1 MKDVSANFFDD
12 FYLQVCTACE
22 DKLLELEW
30 KLEVE
35 KKESNQDVLRTYR
48 QRAYDK
54 IEEFK
59 IIEYSKIQCQYF
71 VDMTNSDNIRYSQ
84 EFINVDGIMVEK
96 PFIYKETYAE
106 YRIEIRGKMDGYK
119 LTGLARLYDAHYE
132 YIYLSMALEDFYWA
146 QFQYSLGNKKES
158 CKFLLDAYSYMNVC
172 ISRDDNRDLPSF
184 YRLRSG
190 FDKVCRRARSSAG
203 GKNKLAE
210 LEYIKDT
217 VVILLEDIP
226 LHSDWKN
233 KRQLLEYLMPY
244 ICNND
249 KKVNPDK
256 WINDTGDREETIR
269 RRLNKWSTGDLKVEI
284 DKVLK
289 NNTNN

>member
-1 MKDVSANFFDD
+1 MKDVDANFFDD
-12 FYLQVCTACE
+12 FYLQVCTVCE

-132 YIYLSMALEDFYWA
+132 YIYISIYGFRR
-146 QFQYSLGNKKES
+146 
-158 CKFLLDAYSYMNVC
+158 FLLGAVP
-172 ISRDDNRDLPSF
+172 IF
-184 YRLRSG
+184 IG
-190 FDKVCRRARSSAG
+190 
-203 GKNKLAE
+203 
-210 LEYIKDT
+210 
-217 VVILLEDIP
+217 
-226 LHSDWKN
+226 
-233 KRQLLEYLMPY
+233 Q
-244 ICNND
+244 
-249 KKVNPDK
+249 
-256 WINDTGDREETIR
+256 
-269 RRLNKWSTGDLKVEI
+269 
-284 DKVLK
+284 
-289 NNTNN
+289 

>member
-1 MKDVSANFFDD
+1 MKDLSVPFFDD
-12 FYLQVCTACE
+12 FYLQLCAACE
-22 DKLLELEW
+22 EKLLEQEW
-30 KLEVE
+30 KLEGE
-35 KKESNQDVLRTYR
+35 KKDSYKEVLRTYR

-59 IIEYSKIQCQYF
+59 IIEFSKIQSQYF

-96 PFIYKETYAE
+96 PFIYKKTYAE
-106 YRIEIRGKMDGYK
+106 SRVEIRGKMDGHK
-119 LTGLARLYDAHYE
+119 LTGLARLYDTHYE
-132 YIYLSMALEDFYWA
+132 YICLSMALEDFYWA

-158 CKFLLDAYSYMNVC
+158 CKFLLDAYSYMNIYV
-172 ISRDDNRDLPSF
+172 SRDDSRESPDF
-184 YRLRSG
+184 HRLRSD
-190 FDKVCRRARSSAG
+190 FDKVCRRANSSAG

-217 VVILLEDIP
+217 VVTLLGSTP
-226 LHSDWKN
+226 SHNGWKN

-256 WINDTGDREETIR
+256 WLNDTGDREETIR
-269 RRLNKWSTGDLKVEI
+269 RRLNKWSTSDLKVEF
-284 DKVLK
+284 DKVIK
-289 NNTNN
+289 NNTNY

>member
-1 MKDVSANFFDD
+1 MKDLSVPFFDD
-12 FYLQVCTACE
+12 FYLQLCAACE
-22 DKLLELEW
+22 EKLLEQEW
-30 KLEVE
+30 KLEGE
-35 KKESNQDVLRTYR
+35 KKDSYQEVLRTYR

-59 IIEYSKIQCQYF
+59 IIEFSKIQSQYF

-96 PFIYKETYAE
+96 PFIYKKTYAE
-106 YRIEIRGKMDGYK
+106 SRVEILGKMDGHK
-119 LTGLARLYDAHYE
+119 LTGLARLYDTHYE

-158 CKFLLDAYSYMNVC
+158 CKFLLDAYSYMNIYV
-172 ISRDDNRDLPSF
+172 SRDDSRESPDF
-184 YRLRSG
+184 HRLRSD
-190 FDKVCRRARSSAG
+190 FDKVCRRANSSAG

-217 VVILLEDIP
+217 VVTLLGSTP
-226 LHSDWKN
+226 SHNGWKN
-233 KRQLLEYLMPY
+233 KRQLLEYLIPY

-249 KKVNPDK
+249 KKFNPDK

-269 RRLNKWSTGDLKVEI
+269 RRLNKWSTGDLKVEF

-289 NNTNN
+289 NNTNY

>member
-1 MKDVSANFFDD
+1 MPFFDD
-12 FYLQVCTACE
+12 FYLQLCAACE
-22 DKLLELEW
+22 EKLLEQEW
-30 KLEVE
+30 KLEGE
-35 KKESNQDVLRTYR
+35 KKDSYKEVLRTYR

-59 IIEYSKIQCQYF
+59 IIEFSKIQSQYF

-96 PFIYKETYAE
+96 PFIYKKTYAE
-106 YRIEIRGKMDGYK
+106 SRVEIRGKMDGHK
-119 LTGLARLYDAHYE
+119 LTGLARLYDTHYE
-132 YIYLSMALEDFYWA
+132 YICLSMALEDFYWA

-158 CKFLLDAYSYMNVC
+158 CKFLLDAYSYMNIYV
-172 ISRDDNRDLPSF
+172 SRDDSRESPDF
-184 YRLRSG
+184 HRLRSD
-190 FDKVCRRARSSAG
+190 FDKVCRRANSSAG

-217 VVILLEDIP
+217 VVTLLGSTP
-226 LHSDWKN
+226 SHNGWKN

-256 WINDTGDREETIR
+256 WLNDTGDREETIR
-269 RRLNKWSTGDLKVEI
+269 CRLNKWSTSDLKVEF
-284 DKVLK
+284 DKVIK
-289 NNTNN
+289 NNTNY

>member
-1 MKDVSANFFDD
+1 MPFFDD
-12 FYLQVCTACE
+12 FYLQLCAACE
-22 DKLLELEW
+22 EKLLEQEW
-30 KLEVE
+30 KLEGE
-35 KKESNQDVLRTYR
+35 KKDSYKEVLRTYR

-59 IIEYSKIQCQYF
+59 IIEFSKIQSQYF

-96 PFIYKETYAE
+96 PFIYKKTYAE
-106 YRIEIRGKMDGYK
+106 SRVEIRGKMDGHK
-119 LTGLARLYDAHYE
+119 LTGLARLYDTHYE
-132 YIYLSMALEDFYWA
+132 YICLSMALEDFYWA

-158 CKFLLDAYSYMNVC
+158 CKFLLDAYSYMNIYV
-172 ISRDDNRDLPSF
+172 SRDDSRESPDF
-184 YRLRSG
+184 HRLRSD
-190 FDKVCRRARSSAG
+190 FDKVCRRANSSAG

-217 VVILLEDIP
+217 VVTLLGSTP
-226 LHSDWKN
+226 SHNGWKN

-256 WINDTGDREETIR
+256 WLNDTGDREETIR
-269 RRLNKWSTGDLKVEI
+269 RRLNKWSTSDLKVEF
-284 DKVLK
+284 DKVIK
-289 NNTNN
+289 NNTNY

>member
-226 LHSDWKN
+226 SHSDWKN
-233 KRQLLEYLMPY
+233 KRQLLEYLM
-244 ICNND
+244 
-249 KKVNPDK
+249 
-256 WINDTGDREETIR
+256 R
-269 RRLNKWSTGDLKVEI
+269 
-284 DKVLK
+284 
-289 NNTNN
+289 

>member
-1 MKDVSANFFDD
+1 
-12 FYLQVCTACE
+12 
-22 DKLLELEW
+22 
-30 KLEVE
+30 
-35 KKESNQDVLRTYR
+35 
-48 QRAYDK
+48 
-54 IEEFK
+54 
-59 IIEYSKIQCQYF
+59 
-71 VDMTNSDNIRYSQ
+71 
-84 EFINVDGIMVEK
+84 
-96 PFIYKETYAE
+96 
-106 YRIEIRGKMDGYK
+106 MDGHK
-119 LTGLARLYDAHYE
+119 MTGLARLYDTHYE

-158 CKFLLDAYSYMNVC
+158 CKFLLDAYSYMNIYV
-172 ISRDDNRDLPSF
+172 SRDDNRESPDF
-184 YRLRSG
+184 HRLRSD
-190 FDKVCRRARSSAG
+190 FDKVCRRANSSAG

-217 VVILLEDIP
+217 VVTLLVSIP
-226 LHSDWKN
+226 SHNGWKN

-256 WINDTGDREETIR
+256 WINDTGDREESIR
-269 RRLNKWSTGDLKVEI
+269 RRLNKWSTGDLKVEF

>member
-1 MKDVSANFFDD
+1 MDFFDD

-35 KKESNQDVLRTYR
+35 KKESYQDVLRTYR

-59 IIEYSKIQCQYF
+59 IIEFSKIQSQYF
-71 VDMTNSDNIRYSQ
+71 VDMNNSDNIRYSQ

-96 PFIYKETYAE
+96 PFVYKKTYAE
-106 YRIEIRGKMDGYK
+106 SRLETREKMDGHK
-119 LTGLARLYDAHYE
+119 LTGLARVYDAHYE
-132 YIYLSMALEDFYWA
+132 YIYLCMALEDFYWA
-146 QFQYSLGNKKES
+146 HFQYSLGNKKES
-158 CKFLLDAYSYMNVC
+158 CKFLLDAYSYMNICV
-172 ISRDDNRDLPSF
+172 SQDDNRESPDF
-184 YRLRSG
+184 HRLRSD
-190 FDKVCRRARSSAG
+190 FDTVCRRANSSTG
-203 GKNKLAE
+203 GRNKLAE
-210 LEYIKDT
+210 LEYMKDT
-217 VVILLEDIP
+217 VITFLRSIP
-226 LHSDWKN
+226 SDVDWKN
-233 KRQLLEYLMPY
+233 KRQLLEYLMPSL
-244 ICNND
+244 CNDD
-249 KKVNPDK
+249 KKFNPDK

-269 RRLNKWSTGDLKVEI
+269 RRLNKWSTGDLKVEF

>member
-1 MKDVSANFFDD
+1 
-12 FYLQVCTACE
+12 C
-22 DKLLELEW
+22 
-30 KLEVE
+30 
-35 KKESNQDVLRTYR
+35 
-48 QRAYDK
+48 
-54 IEEFK
+54 
-59 IIEYSKIQCQYF
+59 
-71 VDMTNSDNIRYSQ
+71 
-84 EFINVDGIMVEK
+84 
-96 PFIYKETYAE
+96 
-106 YRIEIRGKMDGYK
+106 
-119 LTGLARLYDAHYE
+119 
-132 YIYLSMALEDFYWA
+132 WA

-226 LHSDWKN
+226 SHSDWKN